1 MIALITI
8 LQKIGIYKFNYHNI
22 VLIDEKI
29 N

>member
-22 VLIDEKI
+22 LIIDGKI